1 MFDVKFY
8 LRKTFFFTAQLTD
21 ALSTERIVG
30 MQVRK
35 GFVDTLLFGLFA
47 PDFNPVAQKLT
58 LPIVDTSSDVQ
69 LIDNL

>member
-58 LPIVDTSSDVQ
+58 
-69 LIDNL
+69 